1 MGLLKTPAGSPEISG
16 VTSSP
21 QFVSS
26 NDTVPI
32 EEPTPLASIVLTVA
46 RAVSAHA
53 AEAMASTNADAS
65 SSRGSIQPIT
75 VNRAFT
81 ASGLRRP
88 TDRAFTAAGKR
99 RVREQSKGVKPDSD
113 NILGRHQS
121 RQPSKLAAS

>member
-1 MGLLKTPAGSPEISG
+1 MCSPRTPAGSPEISG

-46 RAVSAHA
+46 RGVSAHA

-75 VNRAFT
+75 FNRALT
-81 ASGLRRP
+81 ASGWRLP
-88 TDRAFTAAGKR
+88 TERAFTAAGQR
-99 RVREQSKGVKPDSD
+99 RAREQSKLDGDRSVERVLLELFDERCHARLS
-113 NILGRHQS
+113 
-121 RQPSKLAAS
+121 